1 MHGEKR
7 CFCGMR
13 ILRAAMKSLYKDL
26 PAVHVAGKKLV
37 GRVVFGLL
45 VLSAALAGTLGGL
58 LIVYSTD
65 LPQIS
70 ELERYRPSTV
80 TELYDDQ
87 GRRISSS
94 ALPRPLIPS

>member
-1 MHGEKR
+1 
-7 CFCGMR
+7 
-13 ILRAAMKSLYKDL
+13 MKSLYKDL

-45 VLSAALAGTLGGL
+45 VLTAALVGTLGGL

-70 ELERYRPSTV
+70 ELEHYRPSTV

-87 GRRISSS
+87 GRRIGSF
-94 ALPRPLIPS
+94 PLQRRLVAFVHDFPKVPHDPHI